1 MVRWPSH
8 SLTTAYSPLHSTIL
22 FIIIISCILLFLFLF
37 FLKKKKKGAK
47 ETHSTCQTFWRSEDL
62 SCFCLFLSSE
72 EEEGGGP
79 FSEGTTMSE
88 RRTKRPH
95 CQCSCFLCVPLALG
109 MRIEN
114 GKGIVPRHRDFGV
127 WTPRHT
133 QLTDKAVVK
142 EEKETA
148 VPLPICPILSSLTD
162 WLTLYNRHRHLNCCS
177 RRIPSLSVFFPC
189 FCSFYFHPSI
199 YRLLFCLCHRVT
211 SLFSSP
217 LYCVSVPPFVIA
229 HGRCN
234 CLLLYLFFYVHCND
248 VGVVSYSRRVTPPPP
263 RLCVLFLHTHIDTVD
278 LLVLVILL
286 FFIYFQAILVLW
298 PMFIVSRGGGFFGL
312 KQPQKNCRGR
322 ALIEVRTEN
331 MTEDENRCPTALL
344 GVRSCDHDKIRFY
357 LMIVFPPFHPSELSK
372 TNNKFCVRLCNTH
385 RVESTTLTTTA
396 GRIFSYSLLYYPDA
410 SFLLLTEILF
420 GWKKGRKKKKV
431 A

>member
-1 MVRWPSH
+1 MACLLNPRSAAFRHVPLALLIGKKKKENSFSFSSSVASSLLLKKKLAARTVGCTEEFPMATLFFISLQQSEEERKRNKEESIFRETDLKWMVRWPSH

-234 CLLLYLFFYVHCND
+234 CLLLYLFFM
-248 VGVVSYSRRVTPPPP
+248 S
-263 RLCVLFLHTHIDTVD
+263 
-278 LLVLVILL
+278 
-286 FFIYFQAILVLW
+286 
-298 PMFIVSRGGGFFGL
+298 
-312 KQPQKNCRGR
+312 
-322 ALIEVRTEN
+322 
-331 MTEDENRCPTALL
+331 TA
-344 GVRSCDHDKIRFY
+344 
-357 LMIVFPPFHPSELSK
+357 
-372 TNNKFCVRLCNTH
+372 
-385 RVESTTLTTTA
+385 TTLAWCRTVV
-396 GRIFSYSLLYYPDA
+396 
-410 SFLLLTEILF
+410 E
-420 GWKKGRKKKKV
+420 
-431 A
+431 